1 MPQTVIKKFVELVCL
16 VVNGKRAE
24 SDASVSVLLR
34 GGVGQHN
41 DFCCGSLRL
50 QLGQYAEAR
59 ASLQEQVK
67 HSQAPRPVM
76 GVEPLN
82 GLHFGLSSPDDL
94 CITNVVD
101 CITNR
106 LTKCCI
112 VFDKENWKGHGLN
125 VRGLSRQPVRRR
137 RTSWQAL
144 AYNF

>member
-1 MPQTVIKKFVELVCL
+1 MACTLASRGASASGLNLLVMPQTVIEKFVELVCL

-50 QLGQYAEAR
+50 QLSQHAEAR

-82 GLHFGLSSPDDL
+82 GLHFSLSSPDDL

-101 CITNR
+101 CITMNR
-106 LTKCCI
+106 PGFLRH
-112 VFDKENWKGHGLN
+112 F
-125 VRGLSRQPVRRR
+125 
-137 RTSWQAL
+137 
-144 AYNF
+144 